1 VSAHTVTVKVEPD
14 GIAAKV
20 VIAGQPVTGDSLTLA
35 ESHGFASVAV
45 TAPGYFPYRKLVEL
59 RGKTTTVVVKLL
71 PLPSQKRKPMPFV
84 LLALVVIALVKLVTT
99 CA

>member
-1 VSAHTVTVKVEPD
+1 MSAHTVTVKVEPE
-14 GIAAKV
+14 GIAAKIV
-20 VIAGQPVTGDSLTLA
+20 VAGQSVTGDSLTLA

-59 RGKTTTVVVKLL
+59 HGASTTVTVKLL

-84 LLALVVIALVKLVTT
+84 LLALVVIVLIKLVTT

>member
-1 VSAHTVTVKVEPD
+1 MSAHTVTVKVEPE
-14 GIAAKV
+14 GIAAKIV
-20 VIAGQPVTGDSLTLA
+20 VAGQPITGDSLTLA

-59 RGKTTTVVVKLL
+59 HGASTTVTVKLL
-71 PLPSQKRKPMPFV
+71 PLPSQKRRPMPFI
-84 LLALVVIALVKLVTT
+84 LLALVVIALIKLVTT